1 MKQEGRG
8 ERVVHDR
15 NKDGGISR
23 SKDGHGL
30 ALVALSERLMGTTAI
45 DQAYW
50 RGVIRRGEA
59 TFFVGAGVSA
69 PPPSRLPLA
78 AGLVASLIAPVLQP
92 LMLPA
97 GLARSVVKALVRL
110 RPEVITDV
118 LLEHLGID
126 AARPLLRVLRGQPN
140 AWHGLLS
147 AALGSGCS
155 VITTNFDTL
164 IEEAGDAIGSR
175 FRTVVG
181 SDVEETEVA
190 NSILF
195 KIHGSIGGDAAA
207 ALSSVALAVRQ
218 VGRGLSPRQ
227 TRLLYT
233 LIERRPLIVLGY
245 SGRDDFDILP
255 ALLNVERT
263 APGLWVVH
271 ERDQPIRP
279 IAGSTLRRSDVWP
292 AVECARVW
300 PGSLDLFIGE
310 TSGMI
315 EVLQPRRGFGR
326 LRGRVST
333 DDLPPEDAWL
343 ADADAA
349 AVAVLYALVEARAF
363 GLATRVFHHSTRR
376 RASARILIA
385 RAVVLEKYG
394 TDLRAAA
401 TVARKARAASK
412 REPADIRALVLDQ
425 SGVVARRRGLYRLA
439 LRFYDQALK
448 IARPAKCPEWLLMQ
462 IRSHRAVALEY
473 LDRRAEALREHW
485 RVARYEER
493 TGDLRGLAKSLNNIG
508 IVYMNQHRWKPA
520 LHALEQSCKLK
531 RDLGDHRGLGQSLHN
546 LGKLHF
552 LRGDYASAE
561 TAFLES
567 LRIRLGRGR
576 DEHGAGQSYV
586 ALAHVALKAGRLED
600 AERYAT
606 RALDAHMAF
615 GDQRGIT
622 QARGVLRA
630 LQP

>member
-1 MKQEGRG
+1 
-8 ERVVHDR
+8 VVT
-15 NKDGGISR
+15 S
-23 SKDGHGL
+23 
-30 ALVALSERLMGTTAI
+30 I

-59 TFFVGAGVSA
+59 TFFVGAGISV

-78 AGLVASLIAPVLQP
+78 ASLVASLIAPVLQP

-97 GLARSVVKALVRL
+97 GLTRSVVKALVRL
-110 RPEVITDV
+110 RPELITDV

-126 AARPLLRVLRGQPN
+126 VVRPLLHVLRGQPN

-147 AALGSGCS
+147 AALGNGCS

-164 IEEAGDAIGSR
+164 IEEAGAVIEPR

-181 SDVEETEVA
+181 SDVEETGNA

-195 KIHGSIGGDAAA
+195 KIHGSIGGDADA

-218 VGRGLSPRQ
+218 VGRGLSWRQ
-227 TRLLYT
+227 RCLLHT
-233 LIERRPLIVLGY
+233 LIEHRPLIVLGY

-255 ALLNVERT
+255 ALLNVDRT
-263 APGLWVVH
+263 GPGLWVVH
-271 ERDQPIRP
+271 ERDRPVRP
-279 IAGSTLRRSDVWP
+279 IAGSTRRRSDVRP
-292 AVECARVW
+292 ALECARAW
-300 PGSLDLFIGE
+300 PASLDLFIGE
-310 TSGMI
+310 TSEMI

-326 LRGRVST
+326 LRKRVST
-333 DDLPPEDAWL
+333 DDDLPTADAWL
-343 ADADAA
+343 SNADAA
-349 AVAVLYALVEARAF
+349 AIAVLYALVETRAF
-363 GLATRVFHHSTRR
+363 GLATLVFQHATRR
-376 RASARILIA
+376 RASSRILVA
-385 RAVVLEKYG
+385 RAVVLEKDG
-394 TDLRAAA
+394 SDLRAAA
-401 TVARKARAASK
+401 TVASKARAASK
-412 REPADIRALVLDQ
+412 REPADVRALVLDQ
-425 SGVVARRRGLYRLA
+425 SGVIARRRGLYRLA

-448 IARPAKCPEWLLMQ
+448 IARRPNCAEWLHMQ

-485 RVARYEER
+485 RVAKYEER

-520 LHALEQSCKLK
+520 LDTFEQSCTLK

-561 TAFLES
+561 ATFLES

-576 DEHGAGQSYV
+576 DEHGAAQSYV
-586 ALAHVALKAGRLED
+586 ALAHAAVKVGKLED
-600 AERYAT
+600 AEGYAT
-606 RALDAHMAF
+606 RALNAHMAF

-622 QARGVLRA
+622 QARGLLRA

>member
-1 MKQEGRG
+1 M
-8 ERVVHDR
+8 
-15 NKDGGISR
+15 S
-23 SKDGHGL
+23 
-30 ALVALSERLMGTTAI
+30 TTTI

-69 PPPSRLPLA
+69 PPPSSLPLA

-92 LMLPA
+92 LTLPS
-97 GLARSVVKALVRL
+97 GLALSVVKALVRL

-126 AARPLLRVLRGQPN
+126 AARPLLHILRGQPN
-140 AWHGLLS
+140 VWHGLLA
-147 AALGSGCS
+147 AALDSGCC

-164 IEEAGDAIGSR
+164 IEDAGDAIGARSR
-175 FRTVVG
+175 IIIG
-181 SDVEETEVA
+181 SAVEEAVTA
-190 NSILF
+190 KSILF
-195 KIHGSIGGDAAA
+195 KIHGSIGGDGDAE

-218 VGRGLSPRQ
+218 VGRGLSLRQ
-227 TRLLYT
+227 TRLLHT
-233 LIERRPLIVLGY
+233 LIEHRPLIVLGY
-245 SGRDDFDILP
+245 SGRDEFDILP

-279 IAGSTLRRSDVWP
+279 IAGSARRRSEVRP
-292 AVECARVW
+292 AIECARAW
-300 PGSLDLFIGE
+300 PGSLDLLIGE
-310 TSGMI
+310 TSEMI
-315 EVLQPRRGFGR
+315 GLLQPRPGFGR
-326 LRGRVST
+326 LRARLST
-333 DDLPPEDAWL
+333 NDVPPEDAWHPEP
-343 ADADAA
+343 DAA

-363 GLATRVFHHSTRR
+363 DLATRVFQHTTQR
-376 RASARILIA
+376 RASARILVA

-401 TVARKARAASK
+401 MVVRKARTAAK
-412 REPADIRALVLDQ
+412 HEPADIRALVLDQ
-425 SGVVARRRGLYRLA
+425 SGVIARRRGLYRLA
-439 LRFYDQALK
+439 LRFYDQALQ
-448 IARPAKCPEWLLMQ
+448 IARPSQCPEWLLMQ

-473 LDRRAEALREHW
+473 LDRRAEALRDHR
-485 RVARYEER
+485 RVAEYEKR

-520 LHALEQSCKLK
+520 LAALEQSCALK

-546 LGKLHF
+546 LGKLYF

-561 TAFLES
+561 KTFLES

-576 DEHGAGQSYV
+576 DEHGAAQSYV
-586 ALAHVALKAGRLED
+586 ALAHVALKAGKLED

-606 RALDAHMAF
+606 RALDTHMAF
-615 GDQRGIT
+615 GDQRGVA
-622 QARGVLRA
+622 QARGLLRA

>member
-1 MKQEGRG
+1 MR
-8 ERVVHDR
+8 
-15 NKDGGISR
+15 
-23 SKDGHGL
+23 
-30 ALVALSERLMGTTAI
+30 TTTI
-45 DQAYW
+45 NQAYW

-92 LMLPA
+92 LKVPA
-97 GLARSVVKALVRL
+97 GLARSVISALVRL
-110 RPEVITDV
+110 RPEVVTDV

-147 AALGSGCS
+147 AALDSGCS

-164 IEEAGDAIGSR
+164 IEEAGDAIAAR
-175 FRTVVG
+175 FRIIVG
-181 SDVEETEVA
+181 SAGEEPVTA

-195 KIHGSIGGDAAA
+195 KIHGSIGGDATA

-227 TRLLYT
+227 TRLLNT
-233 LIERRPLIVLGY
+233 LIEHRPLIVLGY

-255 ALLNVERT
+255 ALVNVERT

-271 ERDQPIRP
+271 ERDRSIRP
-279 IAGSTLRRSDVWP
+279 IAGSTRRRSDVRP
-292 AVECARVW
+292 AVACARAW
-300 PGSLDLFIGE
+300 PDSLDLFIGE
-310 TSGMI
+310 TSEMI

-333 DDLPPEDAWL
+333 DDLPPADPWL
-343 ADADAA
+343 SNVDAA

-363 GLATRVFHHSTRR
+363 ELATRIFQHATRR
-376 RASARILIA
+376 RASSRILIA
-385 RAVVLEKYG
+385 HAVVLEKYG

-412 REPADIRALVLDQ
+412 REPADLRALVLDQ
-425 SGVVARRRGLYRLA
+425 SGVIARRRGLYRLA

-448 IARPAKCPEWLLMQ
+448 IATPSKCPEWLLMQ

-473 LDRRAEALREHW
+473 LDRRTEALREHR
-485 RVARYEER
+485 RVAEYEKR

-508 IVYMNQHRWKPA
+508 IVYMNQHRWKAA
-520 LHALEQSCKLK
+520 LDALEQSCTLK
-531 RDLGDHRGLGQSLHN
+531 RDLGDHRGVGQSLHN

-552 LRGDYASAE
+552 LRGDFASAE
-561 TAFLES
+561 KTFLES

-576 DEHGAGQSYV
+576 DEHGAAQSYV
-586 ALAHVALKAGRLED
+586 ALAHVAVKAGKLED

-606 RALDAHMAF
+606 RALDAHMAS

-622 QARGVLRA
+622 QARGLLRT